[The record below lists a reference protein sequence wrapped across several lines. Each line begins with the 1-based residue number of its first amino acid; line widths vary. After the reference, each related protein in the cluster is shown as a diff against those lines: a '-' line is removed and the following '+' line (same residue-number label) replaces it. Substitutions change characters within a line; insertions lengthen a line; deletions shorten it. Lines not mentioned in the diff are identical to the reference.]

1 MNEDL
6 AARLQRNPFV
16 AILRGVRPDEI
27 EDIAAVLLDEGI
39 DVIEVPLNSPQPL
52 ESIRRLAARFS
63 TTALVG
69 AGTVLDV
76 AAVDAVAGAG
86 ARLAVMPNADADV
99 VRAAKRAG
107 LIAIPGFLTPS
118 EALAMLAAGAD
129 ALKLFPAE
137 AVSPAVLKAMR
148 AVLPAEA
155 RVLPVGGVQPE
166 NVAAWRAAGAGG
178 FGIGSALY
186 KPGFSPVEVRARAR
200 AFVAA
205 KS

>member
-76 AAVDAVAGAG
+76 AAVDAVVGAG

-155 RVLPVGGVQPE
+155 RVLPVGGIQPE

-186 KPGFSPVEVRARAR
+186 KPGFSPDEVRARAR